1 MFISFFYPPSPLL
14 TTQKQ
19 LQGQRPGSASPI
31 PSPGASRV
39 LPAQLLWSAPFSP
52 CWMTR
57 TLPSSHLKSGKATSC
72 RGICRRKSGFWQRGF
87 PVTIFL
93 FRSQSPSQA
102 SWQLQLNGL
111 ARRFLEE
118 VGNVVMRALMPISV
132 NLVGFSPDHTAIYAP
147 AQTANNLLGDQL
159 LGPETELA
167 VEGTRRTRAP
177 SKGVF
182 KCKTREDSHLGR

>member
-1 MFISFFYPPSPLL
+1 MVAPGPWSWCLGQTHFHKEKNTEELLYFSLCDGIRSHVYFLLPSPSPLL
-14 TTQKQ
+14 TTQSSSRRQ
-19 LQGQRPGSASPI
+19 RLLFPLQRPVGCCLPSSLVSPI
-31 PSPGASRV
+31 LSLMDAH
-39 LPAQLLWSAPFSP
+39 
-52 CWMTR
+52 

-118 VGNVVMRALMPISV
+118 VGNVVRRALCQS
-132 NLVGFSPDHTAIYAP
+132 
-147 AQTANNLLGDQL
+147 Q
-159 LGPETELA
+159 
-167 VEGTRRTRAP
+167 
-177 SKGVF
+177 
-182 KCKTREDSHLGR
+182 